1 MRALVGC
8 ENCGFVT
15 GTHGYLRDSSRA
27 CPECGKR
34 LLQEMG
40 PNEALSLIR
49 ERKRAESFRAQA
61 AARSLRGGVSSRPSD
76 EQQGR
81 RPV

>member
-15 GTHGYLRDSSRA
+15 GTHGYLRDSSRS
-27 CPECGKR
+27 CPECGKT

-40 PNEALSLIR
+40 PTEALNLMR
-49 ERKRAESFRAQA
+49 ERQRAETFRAQA
-61 AARSLRGGVSSRPSD
+61 AARNLGERIAPRPGV
-76 EQQGR
+76 
-81 RPV
+81 